1 MTDIVERL
9 NKLLNDINMNDHY
22 RPVIRK
28 GAKEIKR
35 LRAALADIED
45 LVDGYA
51 DADDGQPNLAMRVQT
66 VARSAMGR
74 EP

>member
-9 NKLLNDINMNDHY
+9 NKLLNDINMYDHY
-22 RPVIRK
+22 RPEIRK
-28 GAKEIKR
+28 AAKEIKR
-35 LRAALADIED
+35 LRAALVGIEE

-66 VARSAMGR
+66 TVHIALRR
-74 EP
+74 ES

>member
-1 MTDIVERL
+1 MY
-9 NKLLNDINMNDHY
+9 DHY
-22 RPVIRK
+22 VPVIRRA
-28 GAKEIKR
+28 AKEIKR
-35 LRAALADIED
+35 LRAALVDIEE

-66 VARSAMGR
+66 VARIAMRR